1 MSALDGLRVALL
13 ESRLSTELSELV
25 RRFGGLPYAVPAVR
39 EVPRLDTIPSFIDAL
54 VAGRFSAVIFLT
66 GVGATLLL
74 EEAERLG
81 SLESALAAL
90 RATTVVCRGPKPS
103 AALRRFDVPA
113 HVKPAEPYTSK
124 ELLDALSR
132 VDLDGK
138 PVALLHYGEPNQPLA
153 DALKARGAQLDER
166 MLYEWMLPEDC
177 APLES
182 LIQDLV
188 DDHVDAIAF
197 TSQVQCRHLFEVA
210 ANLGRAD
217 ALARALNDHT
227 IVAVIGPVCATAL
240 RANGVIPDV
249 IPAHPKMGRLIAAL
263 ADYVELTAASHAT
276 R

>member
-1 MSALDGLRVALL
+1 MSALNGLRVALL

-39 EVPRLDTIPSFIDAL
+39 EVPRLDTIPAFIDAL
-54 VAGRFSAVIFLT
+54 IAGRFSAVIFLT
-66 GVGATLLL
+66 GVGATMLL

-81 SLESALAAL
+81 SLERALAAL

-103 AALRRFDVPA
+103 AALRRYDVPA
-113 HVKPAEPYTSK
+113 HIKPVEPYTSK
-124 ELLDALSR
+124 ELLDALSG
-132 VDLDGK
+132 VDLEGK
-138 PVALLHYGEPNQPLA
+138 PVALLHYGEANQPLA
-153 DALKARGAQLDER
+153 DALKARGAQLDESI
-166 MLYEWMLPEDC
+166 LYEWMLPDDC
-177 APLES
+177 APLRA

-188 DDHVDAIAF
+188 DGHVDAIAF

-210 ANLGRAD
+210 ANLGCSD

-249 IPAHPKMGRLIAAL
+249 IPAHPKMGPLIAAL

>member
-1 MSALDGLRVALL
+1 M
-13 ESRLSTELSELV
+13 
-25 RRFGGLPYAVPAVR
+25 
-39 EVPRLDTIPSFIDAL
+39 
-54 VAGRFSAVIFLT
+54 
-66 GVGATLLL
+66 LL

-103 AALRRFDVPA
+103 AALRRYDVPA
-113 HVKPAEPYTSK
+113 HVKPVEPYTSK
-124 ELLDALSR
+124 ELLDALR
-132 VDLDGK
+132 GVDLDGK

-153 DALKARGAQLDER
+153 DALQARGAQLDEC
-166 MLYEWMLPEDC
+166 MPYEWMLPEDC
-177 APLES
+177 SPLES

-188 DDHVDAIAF
+188 DEHVDAIAF

>member
-25 RRFGGLPYAVPAVR
+25 RRSGGLPYAVPAVR
-39 EVPRLDTIPSFIDAL
+39 EVPRLDTIPAFIDAL
-54 VAGRFSAVIFLT
+54 IAGRFSAVIFLT
-66 GVGATLLL
+66 GVGARMLL

-81 SLESALAAL
+81 SLEGALTAL

-103 AALRRFDVPA
+103 AALRRYDVAA
-113 HVKPAEPYTSK
+113 HVKPVEPYTSK
-124 ELLDALSR
+124 ELLDALSGI
-132 VDLDGK
+132 DLDGK

-153 DALKARGAQLDER
+153 DALKARGAQLDECI
-166 MLYEWMLPEDC
+166 LYEWMLPDDC

-188 DDHVDAIAF
+188 DGHVDAIAF

-210 ANLGRAD
+210 ANLGRSD

-249 IPAHPKMGRLIAAL
+249 IPAHPKMGPLIAAL
-263 ADYVELTAASHAT
+263 ADYVELTAASHAAP
-276 R
+276 

>member
-39 EVPRLDTIPSFIDAL
+39 EVPRLDTIPAFIDAL
-54 VAGRFSAVIFLT
+54 IAGRFSVVIFLT
-66 GVGATLLL
+66 GVGATMLL

-81 SLESALAAL
+81 SLPGALAAL

-103 AALRRFDVPA
+103 AALRRYDVPA
-113 HVKPAEPYTSK
+113 HVKPVEPYTSK
-124 ELLDALSR
+124 ELLDALSG

-138 PVALLHYGEPNQPLA
+138 PVALLHYGEANQPLA
-153 DALKARGAQLDER
+153 DALKARGAQLDECI
-166 MLYEWMLPEDC
+166 LYEWMLPDDC

-188 DDHVDAIAF
+188 DGHVDAIAF

-210 ANLGRAD
+210 ANLGRSD
-217 ALARALNDHT
+217 ELARALNDHT
-227 IVAVIGPVCATAL
+227 IVAVTGPVCATAL

-249 IPAHPKMGRLIAAL
+249 IPAHPKMGPLIAAL
-263 ADYVELTAASHAT
+263 ADYVELTAASHAA